1 MMNNLMNH
9 SKNNASYDVPKYGN
23 LVKLNTIDDQPS
35 NTMNN
40 TEANFMNNKKF
51 ADLRIQ
57 AGKKKCV
64 PDKYV
69 QKTMKPAHAEEIESI
84 PSEVGEDQWAEIN
97 NYDYALFQEQ
107 KLKEKQEFKKKREM
121 VRDTLQMQ
129 L

>member
-1 MMNNLMNH
+1 
-9 SKNNASYDVPKYGN
+9 
-23 LVKLNTIDDQPS
+23 
-35 NTMNN
+35 
-40 TEANFMNNKKF
+40 
-51 ADLRIQ
+51 
-57 AGKKKCV
+57 
-64 PDKYV
+64 
-69 QKTMKPAHAEEIESI
+69 MKPAHAEEIESI